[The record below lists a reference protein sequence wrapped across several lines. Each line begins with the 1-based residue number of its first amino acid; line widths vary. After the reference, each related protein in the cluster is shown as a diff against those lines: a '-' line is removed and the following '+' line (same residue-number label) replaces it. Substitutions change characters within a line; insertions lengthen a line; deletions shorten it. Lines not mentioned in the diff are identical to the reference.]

1 MTRFEQEITGKLG
14 DFWKRN
20 AQKEV
25 EKLMNRAY
33 EIEVEKDGA
42 AKWVS
47 NGNYL
52 PSDVCEKLVYG
63 GFDFSP
69 KATEIKRDR
78 QTREILEGYRKA
90 QENRKY
96 SDEEMFEM
104 RSAFGEGTTVVNV
117 LTGRKIRL

>member
-1 MTRFEQEITGKLG
+1 MMTRFEQEITGKLG

-20 AQKEV
+20 AQQEV
-25 EKLMNRAY
+25 EKLMDRAY

-69 KATEIKRDR
+69 KATEIKRNK
-78 QTREILEGYRKA
+78 QTADFLNGYRNHKPTA
-90 QENRKY
+90 
-96 SDEEMFEM
+96 EEMFEM
-104 RSAFGEGTTVVNV
+104 RAAFGEGTTVVNV
-117 LTGRKIRL
+117 LTGEKIRL